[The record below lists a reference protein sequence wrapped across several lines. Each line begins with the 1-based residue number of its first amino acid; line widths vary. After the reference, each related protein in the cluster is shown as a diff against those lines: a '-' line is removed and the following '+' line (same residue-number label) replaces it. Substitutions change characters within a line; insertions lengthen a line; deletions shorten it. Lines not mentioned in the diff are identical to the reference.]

1 MELKKYRL
9 SDIAQIEISGVD
21 KKTKKGELP
30 VRLCN
35 FVDVYYNWAITKE
48 KAKSFMAAS
57 AKQTEID
64 KCSIGKGM
72 VAITKDSETRD
83 DIGVATY
90 IADDF
95 EDVLLG
101 YHCALITPNPAIVDG
116 KYLNAFMHTRY
127 IQKYFENNASG
138 SGQRYTLSNDT
149 ISNIPVLLPSIEE
162 QHIIG
167 KLLADLD
174 RKIEL
179 NKQINDNLEAMAK
192 QLYDYWFVQFDFPN
206 EEGKPYKSSGGAMV
220 WNEKL
225 KREIPQG
232 WSDCVLGDYIG
243 RITNGLNPRKNFVL
257 GSGNNYYVT
266 IRSLVGTTIDWN
278 NCDRCDDEAL
288 SKINSR
294 SQLQIGDIIFSAIGT
309 IGRTYYILEE
319 PTNWN
324 ISETSFTLRAKENV
338 PNDFFYGM
346 LRSNEIQVKA
356 DKAAMGSTLRCL
368 VMDSLCSLQYIK
380 VPVYMMQSFSAK
392 VSSLYMQIHRNNKEI
407 AELTKQRDEILPLL
421 MNGQASVN
429 YHLSLLF
436 SPYYIIYRDQYKLYD
451 MKEVIIQAVLN
462 GMRPI
467 LTDEQ
472 LEILADVTQKAMSEY
487 EISPKASEE
496 EQRNKE
502 NTELLGAFISSK
514 KVEGC
519 SDKTIHYYKSSIE
532 KLIMSV
538 KKNVCEIATNDIRC
552 YLAEQQEQRGLSKVT
567 IDNLRRIYS
576 SFFSWLE
583 DEDYIVKSPVRRIH
597 KVRTDAL
604 VKEVLTDENIEV
616 LRDSCQ
622 ELRDVAMIDL
632 LLSTGMRVGELVKI
646 NREDIDFQER
656 QCVVFGKGNKERE
669 VYFNARTKIHL
680 KKYLEQRKDSNPAL
694 FVSLK
699 EPHTRLTISGVEVRL
714 RQLGKNVNLHKV
726 HPHKFRR
733 TLATMAI
740 DKGMPIEQVQK
751 MLGHV
756 KIDTTLHYAMVNQAN
771 VKIAH
776 RKFLN

>member
-1 MELKKYRL
+1 
-9 SDIAQIEISGVD
+9 
-21 KKTKKGELP
+21 
-30 VRLCN
+30 
-35 FVDVYYNWAITKE
+35 
-48 KAKSFMAAS
+48 
-57 AKQTEID
+57 
-64 KCSIGKGM
+64 
-72 VAITKDSETRD
+72 
-83 DIGVATY
+83 
-90 IADDF
+90 
-95 EDVLLG
+95 
-101 YHCALITPNPAIVDG
+101 
-116 KYLNAFMHTRY
+116 
-127 IQKYFENNASG
+127 
-138 SGQRYTLSNDT
+138 
-149 ISNIPVLLPSIEE
+149 
-162 QHIIG
+162 
-167 KLLADLD
+167 
-174 RKIEL
+174 
-179 NKQINDNLEAMAK
+179 MAK

-232 WSDCVLGDYIG
+232 WNNGVLSDVANIMMGQSPDGSSYNEDGEGIIFYQGSTDFGLRFPDIRQYTTLPSRYANKGDILMSVRAPVGALNIANNDCCIG
-243 RITNGLNPRKNFVL
+243 RGLSALSSKI
-257 GSGNNYYVT
+257 GSMTHLYYLMNDF
-266 IRSLVGTTIDWN
+266 RLKFEGMNSAGTTFGSITK
-278 NCDRCDDEAL
+278 DEL
-288 SKINSR
+288 
-294 SQLQIGDIIFSAIGT
+294 FSLPVVI
-309 IGRTYYILEE
+309 
-319 PTNWN
+319 PTKSV
-324 ISETSFTLRAKENV
+324 ISEFEQVCEQIFDKQMIIGE
-338 PNDFFYGM
+338 
-346 LRSNEIQVKA
+346 EINA
-356 DKAAMGSTLRCL
+356 
-368 VMDSLCSLQYIK
+368 
-380 VPVYMMQSFSAK
+380 
-392 VSSLYMQIHRNNKEI
+392 
-407 AELTKQRDEILPLL
+407 LTKLRDELLPLL
-421 MNGQASVN
+421 MNGQATVN
-429 YHLSLLF
+429 YHLSASFLSSL
-436 SPYYIIYRDQYKLYD
+436 ILYRDQYKFCP
-451 MKEVIIQAVLN
+451 MKETIIQTVLDGMRAVLTEKQLEL
-462 GMRPI
+462 
-467 LTDEQ
+467 LTDVTRKALSEC
-472 LEILADVTQKAMSEY
+472 ESTPKLA
-487 EISPKASEE
+487 EE

-502 NTELLGAFISSK
+502 NAELLGAFISSK

-532 KLIMSV
+532 KLIATV
-538 KKNVCEIATNDIRC
+538 KKNVCDISTNDIRC

-583 DEDYIVKSPVRRIH
+583 DEDYITKSPVRRIH

-622 ELRDVAMIDL
+622 ELRDIAMIDL

-680 KKYLEQRKDSNPAL
+680 KKYLEQRTDTNPAL
-694 FVSLK
+694 FVSLH

-714 RQLGKNVNLHKV
+714 RQLGKRVNLNKV

-771 VKIAH
+771 VKAAH